1 LPKNRFF
8 APEFVCMQFAKRI
21 LSILFLGLTLLAF
34 WQCARRGAPTGGPK
48 DITPPILLK
57 TEPDNLSTN
66 FDSEKIRL
74 YFDEY
79 IKLQDVQNQLIVSPP
94 LKNIPEIK
102 PLGGPSKFI
111 EITLKDTLRENTT
124 YTINFGQ
131 SIVDNNEG
139 NPNSFLTYVFSTGDV
154 IDSLSLSGVVKDA
167 FDRDPDQFVS
177 VMLYEIDSIYNDST
191 VYKFPPNYLANTGDS
206 LPFFQLRNLK
216 AGKYKVFAIK
226 DEGKNYV
233 FDQRA
238 DKMAFLEDTITL
250 PTDTLLL
257 LNLFKE
263 VPNYASSVPSYVA
276 KNRIVFG
283 YTGNGDSIQIKP
295 LTQLP
300 DSVKTLIQKERDKD
314 TLNYWLT
321 PTDIDSIV
329 FTVSNEQFKVLDTFT
344 VKTRKLPLDSLKLKP
359 SHTSKINFEEQ
370 FHLAANT
377 PLVQVDTSFIQIMDK
392 DSIVVDFNARLDSIE
407 NKVDMDFNLQEEQ
420 RYGLTFLPGAFE
432 DFFGMQNDTLNVRL
446 STDKYTD
453 LGNMNLTVSGD
464 VRYPIIVQL
473 TDGKGKLQREQI
485 GTDPTPFAFKNLNPG
500 KYGIRVIFDE
510 NENGKWDTGN
520 YLKKIQPERISYFPD
535 IIDVRANWE
544 MEQTFV
550 ISN

>member
-1 LPKNRFF
+1 
-8 APEFVCMQFAKRI
+8 MAKRI
-21 LSILFLGLTLLAF
+21 LSIVFLGLALTAL
-34 WQCARRGAPTGGPK
+34 WQCARRGTPSGGPK
-48 DITPPILLK
+48 DVDPPVLLR
-57 TEPDNLSTN
+57 TDPENLSTN
-66 FDSEKIRL
+66 FDSNKIRL

-79 IKLQDVQNQLIVSPP
+79 IKLEDVQNQLIVSPP

-111 EITLKDTLRENTT
+111 EITLKDTLKENTT

-139 NPNSFLTYVFSTGDV
+139 NPNSFLTYVFSTGDY

-167 FDRDPDQFVS
+167 YNRNPDQFIS

-191 VYKFPPNYLANTGDS
+191 IYKYPPNYLANTGDS
-206 LPFFQLRNLK
+206 LPFFQLNNLK
-216 AGKYKVFAIK
+216 AGKYKLFGVK

-238 DKMAFLEDTITL
+238 DKIAFLQDTITL

-263 VPNYASSVPSYVA
+263 TPNYAASVPSYVA
-276 KNRIVFG
+276 KNRIIFG
-283 YTGNGDSIQIKP
+283 YSGNGDSIKIKP

-300 DSVKTLIQKERDKD
+300 DSVTTTIKKEKDKD
-314 TLNYWLT
+314 TLNYWIT

-329 FTVSNEQFKVLDTFT
+329 FTVSNELFKIIDTFT
-344 VKTRKLPLDSLKLKP
+344 VKTRKLALDSLTLIP
-359 SHTSKINFEEQ
+359 SPSSKINYGQQ
-370 FHLAANT
+370 FQIASST
-377 PLVQVDTSFIQIMDK
+377 PLVEVDTSLIEIMDK
-392 DSIVVDFNARLDSIE
+392 DSMLIDFSAQLDTIGNKVEVDFELA
-407 NKVDMDFNLQEEQ
+407 EEQ
-420 RYGLTFLPGAFE
+420 SYNLTFLPGAFK
-432 DFFGMQNDTLNVRL
+432 DFFGAGNDTIGLRL
-446 STDKYTD
+446 STPKLTD
-453 LGNMNLTVSGD
+453 LGNMNLTITGD
-464 VRYPIIVQL
+464 VRYPIVVQL
-473 TDGKGKLQREQI
+473 TDEKGEVQREQI
-485 GTDPTPFAFKNLNPG
+485 SNNPEPLSFKYLDPG

-510 NENGKWDTGN
+510 NGNGKWDTGN

-535 IIDVRANWE
+535 IIEVRANWE

>member
-263 VPNYASSVPSYVA
+263 VPDYASSVPSYVA

-407 NKVDMDFNLQEEQ
+407 NKVDMDFTLQEEQ

>member
-1 LPKNRFF
+1 
-8 APEFVCMQFAKRI
+8 MQLAKRI
-21 LSILFLGLTLLAF
+21 LSIVFLGLTLLAF
-34 WQCARRGAPTGGPK
+34 WQCARRGTPSGGPK
-48 DITPPILLK
+48 DVNPPVLLR
-57 TEPDNLSTN
+57 TEPENLSTN
-66 FDSEKIRL
+66 FDSNKIRL

-79 IKLQDVQNQLIVSPP
+79 IKLQDIQNQLIVSPP

-111 EITLKDTLRENTT
+111 EIILKDTLKENTT

-167 FDRDPDQFVS
+167 FNRNPDEFVS
-177 VMLYEIDSIYNDST
+177 VMLYEIDSVYNDST
-191 VYKFPPNYLANTGDS
+191 VYKYPPNYLANTGDS
-206 LPFFQLRNLK
+206 LPFFELKNLK
-216 AGKYKVFAIK
+216 AGKYKLFGVK
-226 DEGKNYV
+226 DEGKNNV

-238 DKMAFLEDTITL
+238 DKIAFLEDTITL

-263 VPNYASSVPSYVA
+263 TPDYAASVPSYVA
-276 KNRIVFG
+276 KNRIIFG
-283 YTGNGDSIQIKP
+283 YSGNGDSIKIES

-300 DSVKTLIQKERDKD
+300 DSVKTILKKERGKD
-314 TLNYWLT
+314 TLNYWIT

-344 VKTRKLPLDSLKLKP
+344 VKTRKLPLDSLKLTP
-359 SHTSKINFEEQ
+359 SHSSKINYGEQ
-370 FHLAANT
+370 FKMMANT
-377 PLVQVDTSFIQIMDK
+377 PLVKLDTSLVEIMDK
-392 DSIVVDFNARLDSIE
+392 DSVLVDFSARLDTLKS
-407 NKVDMDFNLQEEQ
+407 NVDMNFELGEEAS
-420 RYGLTFLPGAFE
+420 YNLTFLPGAFE
-432 DFFGMQNDTLNVRL
+432 DFFGMQNDTIGVRL
-446 STDKYTD
+446 STPKLTD
-453 LGNMNLTVSGD
+453 LGNMNLTVTGD
-464 VRYPIIVQL
+464 VRYPIVVQL
-473 TDGKGKLQREQI
+473 TNEKGVVQRELI
-485 GTDPTPFAFKNLNPG
+485 SNEPKPLAFQYLNPG

-510 NENGKWDTGN
+510 NENGNWDTGN
-520 YLKKIQPERISYFPD
+520 YLKGIQPERISYFPD
-535 IIDVRANWE
+535 IIEVRANWE

>member
-1 LPKNRFF
+1 MFIQL
-8 APEFVCMQFAKRI
+8 AKRI
-21 LSILFLGLTLLAF
+21 LSIVFLSLALTAF
-34 WQCARRGAPTGGPK
+34 WQCARRGTPSGGPK
-48 DITPPILLK
+48 DVDPPVLLR
-57 TEPDNLSTN
+57 TEPKNLSIN
-66 FDSEKIRL
+66 FDSNKIRL

-111 EITLKDTLRENTT
+111 EITLKDTLKENTT

-139 NPNSFLTYVFSTGDV
+139 NPNSFLTYVFSTGDY

-167 FDRDPDQFVS
+167 YNRSPDEFVS

-191 VYKFPPNYLANTGDS
+191 IYKFPPNYLANTGDS
-206 LPFFQLRNLK
+206 LPFFQLNNLK
-216 AGKYKVFAIK
+216 AGKYKLFGVK

-238 DKMAFLEDTITL
+238 DKIAFLQDTITL

-263 VPNYASSVPSYVA
+263 IPDYAASVPSYIA
-276 KNRIVFG
+276 KNRIIFG
-283 YTGNGDSIQIKP
+283 YSGNGDSIKIKS

-300 DSVKTLIQKERDKD
+300 DSVTTIIKKERDKD
-314 TLNYWLT
+314 TLNYWIT

-329 FTVSNEQFKVLDTFT
+329 FTVGNEPFKIIDTFT
-344 VKTRKLPLDSLKLKP
+344 VKTRKLALDSLKLTPTP
-359 SHTSKINFEEQ
+359 SSKINYGELFQ
-370 FHLAANT
+370 MASNT
-377 PLVQVDTSFIQIMDK
+377 PLVQVDSSLIEIMDK
-392 DSIVVDFNARLDSIE
+392 DSALVAFTTRLDTIE
-407 NKVDMDFNLQEEQ
+407 NKMEMDFELSEEQ
-420 RYGLTFLPGAFE
+420 GYNITFLPGAFR
-432 DFFGMQNDTLNVRL
+432 DFFGTQNDTIGVRL
-446 STDKYTD
+446 STPKLSD

-464 VRYPIIVQL
+464 VRYPILVQL
-473 TDGKGKLQREQI
+473 TNEKGEVQREQI
-485 GTDPTPFAFKNLNPG
+485 SFDPNPLSFKYLNPG
-500 KYGIRVIFDE
+500 KYGIRVVFDE
-510 NENGKWDTGN
+510 NKNGIWDTGS

-544 MEQTFV
+544 LEQTFV

>member
-1 LPKNRFF
+1 
-8 APEFVCMQFAKRI
+8 MQLAKRI

-34 WQCARRGAPTGGPK
+34 WQCARRGSPTGGPK
-48 DITPPILLK
+48 DVTPPVLLK
-57 TEPDNLSTN
+57 TEPKNLSTN

-139 NPNSFLTYVFSTGDV
+139 NPNSFLTYVFSTGDI

-167 FDRDPDQFVS
+167 FNRDPDQFVS

-191 VYKFPPNYLANTGDS
+191 IYKYPPNYLANTGDS
-206 LPFFQLRNLK
+206 VPFFQLRNLK
-216 AGKYKVFAIK
+216 AGQYKVFAVK

-233 FDQRA
+233 FNQRA
-238 DKMAFLEDTITL
+238 DKIGFLEDTITL

-263 VPNYASSVPSYVA
+263 IPDYASSVPSYVA
-276 KNRIVFG
+276 KNRILFG
-283 YTGNGDSIQIKP
+283 YTGNGDSIKIKP

-300 DSVKTLIQKERDKD
+300 DSVRTTVRKERDKD
-314 TLNYWLT
+314 SLNYWLT
-321 PTDIDSIV
+321 PTDLDSIV

-344 VKTRKLPLDSLKLKP
+344 VKTRKLPLDSLKLTP
-359 SHTSKINFEEQ
+359 SHSSKINFEDQ
-370 FHLAANT
+370 FHIAAST
-377 PLVQVDTSFIQIMDK
+377 PLVKVDTSFIQIMDK
-392 DSIVVDFNARLDSIE
+392 DSLILAFKARLDSIE
-407 NKVDMDFNLQEEQ
+407 NQVAMDFELLEEQ
-420 RYGLTFLPGAFE
+420 RYHLTFLPGAFE

-446 STDKYTD
+446 STDKFTD
-453 LGNMNLTVSGD
+453 LGNMNLTVGGD
-464 VRYPIIVQL
+464 VHYPIIVQL
-473 TDGKGKLQREQI
+473 TDDKGKLQREQI
-485 GTDPTPFAFKNLNPG
+485 GNDPAPFAFKNLNPG

-510 NENGKWDTGN
+510 NQNGKWDTGN

-535 IIDVRANWE
+535 IIEVRANWE

>member
-1 LPKNRFF
+1 MQLLKRF
-8 APEFVCMQFAKRI
+8 

-34 WQCARRGAPTGGPK
+34 WQCARRGSPSGGPK
-48 DITPPILLK
+48 DTDPPVLLR
-57 TEPDNLSTN
+57 TDPENLSTN
-66 FDSEKIRL
+66 FDSQKIRL

-79 IKLQDVQNQLIVSPP
+79 IKLEDIQNQLIVSPP

-102 PLGGPSKFI
+102 PMGGPSKFI
-111 EITLKDTLRENTT
+111 EIVLKDTLKENTT

-139 NPNSFLTYVFSTGDV
+139 NPNSFLTYVFSTGDI

-167 FDRDPDQFVS
+167 FNRNPDEFIS
-177 VMLYEIDSIYNDST
+177 VMLYEIDSAYNDST
-191 VYKFPPNYLANTGDS
+191 VYKYPPNYLTNTGDS
-206 LPFFQLRNLK
+206 LPFFQLKNLK
-216 AGKYKVFAIK
+216 EGKYKIFGIK

-233 FDQRA
+233 FNQRA
-238 DKMAFLEDTITL
+238 DKIGFLEDTIVL

-263 VPNYASSVPSYVA
+263 TPDYATSVPSYAA
-276 KNRIVFG
+276 KNRIIFG
-283 YTGNGDSIQIKP
+283 YSGIGDSVKIAS

-300 DSVKTLIQKERDKD
+300 DSVETLVQKERDKD

-329 FTVSNEQFKVLDTFT
+329 FTVLNEPFKVIDTFT
-344 VKTRKLPLDSLKLKP
+344 VKTRKLPLDSMKLAP
-359 SHTSKINFEEQ
+359 SHSGKIGFEER
-370 FHLAANT
+370 FHMASNT
-377 PLVQVDTSFIQIMDK
+377 PLVQLDTSLIQIMDK
-392 DSIVVDFNARLDSIE
+392 DSIIIDFSAQLDSVANQARI
-407 NKVDMDFNLQEEQ
+407 DFELVEEQ
-420 RYGLTFLPGAFE
+420 QYNLTFLPGAFE
-432 DFFGMQNDTLNVRL
+432 DFFGLQNDTIQTRL
-446 STDKYTD
+446 STEKYID
-453 LGNMNLTVSGD
+453 LGNMNLTVSGN

-473 TDGKGKLQREQI
+473 TNEKGVVEREQI
-485 GTDPTPFAFKNLNPG
+485 GTEPRPFTFKNLTPS

-510 NENGKWDTGN
+510 NENGHWDTGS
-520 YLKKIQPERISYFPD
+520 YLQRIQPERISYFPD
-535 IIDVRANWE
+535 IIEVRANWE

>member
-1 LPKNRFF
+1 
-8 APEFVCMQFAKRI
+8 MQLVKRI
-21 LSILFLGLTLLAF
+21 LSILFLGLTIMAF
-34 WQCARRGAPTGGPK
+34 WQCARRGSPTGGPK
-48 DITPPILLK
+48 DVTPPVLLR
-57 TEPDNLSTN
+57 TEPENLSTN
-66 FDSEKIRL
+66 FDSKKIRL

-79 IKLQDVQNQLIVSPP
+79 IKLQDVQNQMIVSPP

-167 FDRDPDQFVS
+167 FNRDPDEFVS

-191 VYKFPPNYLANTGDS
+191 VYKYPPNYLANTGDS
-206 LPFFQLRNLK
+206 VPFFQLRNLK
-216 AGKYKVFAIK
+216 AGKYKIFAVK
-226 DEGKNYV
+226 DAGRNYV

-238 DKMAFLEDTITL
+238 DKIGFLEDTITL

-263 VPNYASSVPSYVA
+263 VPDYASSVPSYVA
-276 KNRIVFG
+276 KNRIIFG
-283 YTGNGDSIQIKP
+283 YSGNADSLEINP

-300 DSVKTLIQKERDKD
+300 DSVRTLVQKEREKD

-329 FTVSNEQFKVLDTFT
+329 FTVSNKPFKVIDTFT
-344 VKTRKLPLDSLKLKP
+344 VKTRKLPLDSLKLTP
-359 SHTSKINFEEQ
+359 SHSSRIGFEER
-370 FHLAANT
+370 FYMASNT
-377 PLVQVDTSFIQIMDK
+377 PLVEVDTTLIQIMDK
-392 DSIVVDFNARLDSIE
+392 DSLLVKFNTRLDSIE
-407 NKVDMDFNLQEEQ
+407 NQVNIDFTLDEEQ
-420 RYGLTFLPGAFE
+420 KYNLTFLPGAFE
-432 DFFGMQNDTLNVRL
+432 DFFGMQNDSLETRL
-446 STDKYTD
+446 STSKYTD

-473 TDGKGKLQREQI
+473 TDDKGKLQREQI
-485 GTDPTPFAFKNLNPG
+485 GNDPTPFAFKNLNPG

-510 NENGKWDTGN
+510 NQNGKWDTGN

>member
-321 PTDIDSIV
+321 STDIDSIV